1 MVVISKTVLNH
12 FGLLHSD
19 VAEALNEWYETVKVA
34 NWSSFAEMKQTFNSV
49 DYVKNDRYVFN
60 IKGNKYRLIALVF
73 FNVRTVYIKWV
84 GTHADYDKISDITTI
99 DLKK

>member
-19 VAEALNEWYETVKVA
+19 VAEVLNEWYETVKVA

-49 DYVKNDRYVFN
+49 DYVKT
-60 IKGNKYRLIALVF
+60 
-73 FNVRTVYIKWV
+73 TVTYS
-84 GTHADYDKISDITTI
+84 ISKAINTA
-99 DLKK
+99 